1 MISEYA
7 FNLAFVFR
15 LDITGRDKI
24 TPREIVY
31 EFKLFLEDRT
41 IKVLSYNLETVMV
54 EKIET
59 IITRG
64 D

>member
-1 MISEYA
+1 MISKYA
-7 FNLAFVFR
+7 FR
-15 LDITGRDKI
+15 LNITAGDKI

-31 EFKLFLEDRT
+31 GFKLLLEDRT